1 MLRQELREHLTGK
14 ILPFWEGLKDEA
26 HGGFY
31 GYVDKA
37 LNIEKKAD
45 KGCILHSRIL
55 WTFSTAARQLRSG
68 EYRAYAD
75 WAYEALKKF
84 EDGEHGGVWW
94 SITYDGKPADTESRK
109 KIAYLPTDPFFY
121 NWMTAEDV
129 GRYYQDFFDD
139 FSEEKYRE
147 MLSQME
153 LTENLRVKN
162 LSSGMT
168 AKLKIA
174 VTMARNAEIYLLDEP
189 LNGIDLLARDR
200 IMEAIIRSSGPDVAM
215 IISSHLV
222 EEIESFVNRVIF
234 VRQGRIVEQAD
245 TEELRQT
252 RNVSLTDR
260 YRALMAGVSEQ

>member
-1 MLRQELREHLTGK
+1 MLETKSVSKYYLNK
-14 ILPFWEGLKDEA
+14 PVLKDASVRIEP
-26 HGGFY
+26 GNIY
-31 GYVDKA
+31 A
-37 LNIEKKAD
+37 LLGPNGSGKTTWMKI
-45 KGCILHSRIL
+45 
-55 WTFSTAARQLRSG
+55 AATLAKPTEG
-68 EYRAYAD
+68 EV
-75 WAYEALKKF
+75 LL
-84 EDGEHGGVWW
+84 
-94 SITYDGKPADTESRK
+94 DGKPADTESRK

-147 MLSQME
+147 MLGQME

-200 IMEAIIRSSGPDVAM
+200 IIEAIIRSSGPDVAM

>member
-1 MLRQELREHLTGK
+1 MLETKSVSKYYLNK
-14 ILPFWEGLKDEA
+14 PVLKDASVRIET
-26 HGGFY
+26 GNIY
-31 GYVDKA
+31 A
-37 LNIEKKAD
+37 LLGPNGSGKTTWMKI
-45 KGCILHSRIL
+45 
-55 WTFSTAARQLRSG
+55 AATLAKPTEG
-68 EYRAYAD
+68 EV
-75 WAYEALKKF
+75 LL
-84 EDGEHGGVWW
+84 
-94 SITYDGKPADTESRK
+94 DGKPADTESRK

-129 GRYYQDFFDD
+129 GHYYQDFFDD

>member
-1 MLRQELREHLTGK
+1 MLETKSVSKYYLNK
-14 ILPFWEGLKDEA
+14 PVLKDASVRIEP
-26 HGGFY
+26 GNIY
-31 GYVDKA
+31 A
-37 LNIEKKAD
+37 LLGPNGSGKTTWMKI
-45 KGCILHSRIL
+45 
-55 WTFSTAARQLRSG
+55 AATLAKPTEG
-68 EYRAYAD
+68 EV
-75 WAYEALKKF
+75 LL
-84 EDGEHGGVWW
+84 
-94 SITYDGKPADTESRK
+94 DGKPADTESRK

-147 MLSQME
+147 MLGQME

>member
-1 MLRQELREHLTGK
+1 MLETKSVSKYYLNK
-14 ILPFWEGLKDEA
+14 PVLKDASVRIET
-26 HGGFY
+26 GNIY
-31 GYVDKA
+31 A
-37 LNIEKKAD
+37 LLGPNGSGKTTWMKI
-45 KGCILHSRIL
+45 
-55 WTFSTAARQLRSG
+55 AATLAKPTEG
-68 EYRAYAD
+68 EV
-75 WAYEALKKF
+75 LL
-84 EDGEHGGVWW
+84 
-94 SITYDGKPADTESRK
+94 DGKPADTESRK

-147 MLSQME
+147 MLGQME

-260 YRALMAGVSEQ
+260 YRALMAGVSEQLMMREGEWNDGKTDEI

>member
-1 MLRQELREHLTGK
+1 
-14 ILPFWEGLKDEA
+14 
-26 HGGFY
+26 
-31 GYVDKA
+31 
-37 LNIEKKAD
+37 
-45 KGCILHSRIL
+45 
-55 WTFSTAARQLRSG
+55 
-68 EYRAYAD
+68 
-75 WAYEALKKF
+75 
-84 EDGEHGGVWW
+84 
-94 SITYDGKPADTESRK
+94 
-109 KIAYLPTDPFFY
+109 
-121 NWMTAEDV
+121 MTAEDV
-129 GRYYQDFFDD
+129 GHYYQDFFDD

>member
-1 MLRQELREHLTGK
+1 MLETKSVSKYYLNK
-14 ILPFWEGLKDEA
+14 PVLKDASVRIET
-26 HGGFY
+26 GNIY
-31 GYVDKA
+31 A
-37 LNIEKKAD
+37 LLGPNGSGKTTWMKI
-45 KGCILHSRIL
+45 
-55 WTFSTAARQLRSG
+55 AATLAKPTEG
-68 EYRAYAD
+68 EV
-75 WAYEALKKF
+75 LL
-84 EDGEHGGVWW
+84 
-94 SITYDGKPADTESRK
+94 DGKPADTESRK

-129 GRYYQDFFDD
+129 GHYYQDFFDD

-147 MLSQME
+147 MLGQME

-174 VTMARNAEIYLLDEP
+174 VTMARNAGIYLLDEP

>member
-1 MLRQELREHLTGK
+1 MLETKSVSKYYLNK
-14 ILPFWEGLKDEA
+14 PVLKDASVRIEP
-26 HGGFY
+26 GNIY
-31 GYVDKA
+31 A
-37 LNIEKKAD
+37 LLGPNGSGKTTWMKI
-45 KGCILHSRIL
+45 
-55 WTFSTAARQLRSG
+55 AATLAKPTEG
-68 EYRAYAD
+68 EV
-75 WAYEALKKF
+75 LL
-84 EDGEHGGVWW
+84 
-94 SITYDGKPADTESRK
+94 DGKPADTESRK

-147 MLSQME
+147 MLGQME

-252 RNVSLTDR
+252 RNVSLTDC
-260 YRALMAGVSEQ
+260 YRALMADVSEQ

>member
-1 MLRQELREHLTGK
+1 MLETKSVSKYYLNK
-14 ILPFWEGLKDEA
+14 PVLKDASVRIEP
-26 HGGFY
+26 GNIY
-31 GYVDKA
+31 A
-37 LNIEKKAD
+37 LLGPNGSGKTTWMKI
-45 KGCILHSRIL
+45 
-55 WTFSTAARQLRSG
+55 AATLAKPTEG
-68 EYRAYAD
+68 EV
-75 WAYEALKKF
+75 LL
-84 EDGEHGGVWW
+84 
-94 SITYDGKPADTESRK
+94 DGKPADTESRK

-129 GRYYQDFFDD
+129 GHYYQDFFDD

-147 MLSQME
+147 MLGQME

>member
-1 MLRQELREHLTGK
+1 MLETKSVSKYYLNK
-14 ILPFWEGLKDEA
+14 PVLKDASVRIET
-26 HGGFY
+26 GNIY
-31 GYVDKA
+31 A
-37 LNIEKKAD
+37 LLGPNGSGKTTWMKI
-45 KGCILHSRIL
+45 
-55 WTFSTAARQLRSG
+55 AATLAKPTEG
-68 EYRAYAD
+68 EV
-75 WAYEALKKF
+75 LQ
-84 EDGEHGGVWW
+84 
-94 SITYDGKPADTESRK
+94 DGKPADTESRK

-129 GRYYQDFFDD
+129 GHYYQDFFDD

>member
-1 MLRQELREHLTGK
+1 MLETKSVSKYYLNK
-14 ILPFWEGLKDEA
+14 PVLKDASVRIEP
-26 HGGFY
+26 GNIY
-31 GYVDKA
+31 A
-37 LNIEKKAD
+37 LLGPNGSGKTTWMKI
-45 KGCILHSRIL
+45 
-55 WTFSTAARQLRSG
+55 AATLAKPTEG
-68 EYRAYAD
+68 EV
-75 WAYEALKKF
+75 LL
-84 EDGEHGGVWW
+84 
-94 SITYDGKPADTESRK
+94 DGKPADTESRK

-129 GRYYQDFFDD
+129 GHYYQDFFDD